1 MSDTT
6 RTADWPRQLPP
17 AVGRLLDALARR
29 RKARSAADE
38 LERALRHRK
47 QTL

>member
-1 MSDTT
+1 MNDST
-6 RTADWPRQLPP
+6 RTADRARPLPP
-17 AVGRLLDALARR
+17 TIGRLLDALARR